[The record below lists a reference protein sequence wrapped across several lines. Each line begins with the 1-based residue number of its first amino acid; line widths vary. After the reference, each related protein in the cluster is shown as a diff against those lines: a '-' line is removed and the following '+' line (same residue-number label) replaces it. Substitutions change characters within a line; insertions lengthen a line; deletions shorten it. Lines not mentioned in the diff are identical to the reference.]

1 MKQKLSSKHFCPA
14 KVDPAVQHV
23 GLYFGSFNPV
33 HIGHVSLAKWVLEH
47 TNLQELWMVVSPQN
61 PFKVNQTLYPN
72 EERFNWV
79 QMAVEDIPGIVACN
93 AEFFLPQPSYTID
106 TLRELTQKF
115 PHIHFTVIMG
125 ADNVMGFSAW
135 KDYQEILQKVAI
147 LVYPRP
153 GVDVLDEIKKYPSMR
168 LLEEVPLFPIS
179 STQIRE
185 LKAQGKDVSAY
196 LPAAVAA
203 VYSWW
208 YGSPLIMV

>member
-14 KVDPAVQHV
+14 NVDPSVQHV

-33 HIGHVSLAKWVLEH
+33 HIGHVSLARWVLEH
-47 TNLQELWMVVSPQN
+47 TNLQEVWMVISPQN

-79 QMAVEDIPGIVACN
+79 QMAVEDMPGMVACN
-93 AEFFLPQPSYTID
+93 VEFFMPQPSYTVD
-106 TLRELTQKF
+106 TLRVLIEKF
-115 PHIHFTVIMG
+115 PNIHFTLIMG

-135 KDYQEILQKVAI
+135 KDYQEIAQKVAI

-153 GVDVLDEIKKYPSMR
+153 GVDVEEEVKKYPSMR
-168 LLEEVPLFPIS
+168 LLEDVPLFPIS

-185 LKAQGKDVSAY
+185 MKAAGKDVSMF
-196 LPAAVAA
+196 LPGAVAEA
-203 VYSWW
+203 YS
-208 YGSPLIMV
+208 

>member
-115 PHIHFTVIMG
+115 LHIHFTVIMG

-153 GVDVLDEIKKYPSMR
+153 GVDILDEIKKYPSMR

>member
-1 MKQKLSSKHFCPA
+1 
-14 KVDPAVQHV
+14 
-23 GLYFGSFNPV
+23 
-33 HIGHVSLAKWVLEH
+33 
-47 TNLQELWMVVSPQN
+47 MVISPQN

-79 QMAVEDIPGIVACN
+79 QLAVEDIPGIVACN
-93 AEFFLPQPSYTID
+93 VEFFMPQPSYTVD
-106 TLRELTQKF
+106 TLRVLIEKF
-115 PHIHFTVIMG
+115 PNIRFTLIMG

-135 KDYQEILQKVAI
+135 KDYQEIVEKVAI

-153 GVDVLDEIKKYPSMR
+153 GVDVVEEVKKYPSMR

-185 LKAQGKDVSAY
+185 MKAAGKDVSMF
-196 LPAAVAA
+196 LPGAVAQ

-208 YGSPLIMV
+208 

>member
-106 TLRELTQKF
+106 TLRELTQKL

-153 GVDVLDEIKKYPSMR
+153 GVDILDEIKKYPSMR

-203 VYSWW
+203 VYS
-208 YGSPLIMV
+208 

>member
-33 HIGHVSLAKWVLEH
+33 HIGHVSLARWVLEH
-47 TNLQELWMVVSPQN
+47 TNLQEVWMVISPQN
-61 PFKVNQTLYPN
+61 PFKVNQVLYPN

-79 QMAVEDIPGIVACN
+79 QMAVEDMPGMVACN
-93 AEFFLPQPSYTID
+93 VEFFMPQPSYTID
-106 TLRELTQKF
+106 TLRVLIEKF
-115 PHIHFTVIMG
+115 PQIRFTLIMG

-135 KDYQEILQKVAI
+135 KDYQEIAEKVAI

-153 GVDVLDEIKKYPSMR
+153 GVDVSEEVKKYPSMR
-168 LLEEVPLFPIS
+168 LLEDVPLFPIS

-185 LKAQGKDVSAY
+185 MKAAGKDVSMF
-196 LPAAVAA
+196 LPVAVAKA
-203 VYSWW
+203 YS
-208 YGSPLIMV
+208 

>member
-1 MKQKLSSKHFCPA
+1 MNWKKPYKKPNKLSKHFCPA
-14 KVDPAVQHV
+14 KVDPAVQSV

-47 TNLQELWMVVSPQN
+47 TTLQEVWMVVSPQN

-79 QMAVEDIPGIVACN
+79 QMAVQDLPGIVACN
-93 AEFFLPQPSYTID
+93 AEFFMPQPSYTID
-106 TLRELTQKF
+106 TLRLLIEKF
-115 PHIHFTVIMG
+115 PYIHFTLIMG
-125 ADNVMGFSAW
+125 ADNVLGFSAW
-135 KDYQEILQKVAI
+135 KDYQEIAQKVAI

-153 GVDVLDEIKKYPSMR
+153 GVDVVDEIKKYPTMR
-168 LLEEVPLFPIS
+168 LLGEVPLFPIS

-185 LKAQGKDVSAY
+185 LKAQGKDVTAY

-203 VYSWW
+203 VY
-208 YGSPLIMV
+208 

>member
-14 KVDPAVQHV
+14 NVDESVQNV

-47 TNLQELWMVVSPQN
+47 TNLQEVWMVISPQN
-61 PFKVNQTLYPN
+61 PFKVNQVLYPN

-79 QMAVEDIPGIVACN
+79 QMAVEDMPGMVACN
-93 AEFFLPQPSYTID
+93 VEFFMPQPSYTID
-106 TLRELTQKF
+106 TLRVLIEKYPQ
-115 PHIHFTVIMG
+115 IRFTLIMG

-135 KDYQEILQKVAI
+135 KDYQEIAEKVAI

-153 GVDVLDEIKKYPSMR
+153 GVDVSEEVKKYPSMR

-185 LKAQGKDVSAY
+185 MKAAGKDVSMF
-196 LPAAVAA
+196 LPGAVAKA
-203 VYSWW
+203 YS
-208 YGSPLIMV
+208 

>member
-106 TLRELTQKF
+106 TLRLLIEKF

-153 GVDVLDEIKKYPSMR
+153 GVDILDEIKKYPSMR

-203 VYSWW
+203 VYS
-208 YGSPLIMV
+208 

>member
-14 KVDPAVQHV
+14 KVDSAVQHV

-153 GVDVLDEIKKYPSMR
+153 GVDILDEIKKYPSMR

-203 VYSWW
+203 VYS
-208 YGSPLIMV
+208 

>member
-14 KVDPAVQHV
+14 KVDESVQNV

-33 HIGHVSLAKWVLEH
+33 HIGHVSLARWVLEH
-47 TNLQELWMVVSPQN
+47 TTLQEIWMVISPQN

-79 QMAVEDIPGIVACN
+79 QMAVEDRPGIVACN
-93 AEFFLPQPSYTID
+93 AEFFMPQPSYTVD
-106 TLRELTQKF
+106 TLRFLTEKF
-115 PHIHFTVIMG
+115 PQIQFTLIMG

-135 KDYQEILQKVAI
+135 KDYQEIAAKVAI

-153 GVDVLDEIKKYPSMR
+153 GVDVAEEVKKYPSMR
-168 LLEEVPLFPIS
+168 LLEDVPLFPIS

-185 LKAQGKDVSAY
+185 MKAQGRDVSAF

-203 VYSWW
+203 VYS
-208 YGSPLIMV
+208 

>member
-1 MKQKLSSKHFCPA
+1 
-14 KVDPAVQHV
+14 
-23 GLYFGSFNPV
+23 
-33 HIGHVSLAKWVLEH
+33 VSLAKWVLEH
-47 TNLQELWMVVSPQN
+47 TTLQEVWMVVSPQN

-79 QMAVEDIPGIVACN
+79 QMAVQDLPGIVACN
-93 AEFFLPQPSYTID
+93 AEFFMPQPSYTID
-106 TLRELTQKF
+106 TLRLLIEKF

-153 GVDVLDEIKKYPSMR
+153 GVDILDEIKKYPSMR

-203 VYSWW
+203 VYS
-208 YGSPLIMV
+208 